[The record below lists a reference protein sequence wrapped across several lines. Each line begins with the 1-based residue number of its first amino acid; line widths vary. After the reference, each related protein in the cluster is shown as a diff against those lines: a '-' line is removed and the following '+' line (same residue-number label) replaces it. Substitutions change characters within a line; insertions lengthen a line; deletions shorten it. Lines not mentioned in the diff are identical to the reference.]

1 MRNQRR
7 NPRGARRNTR
17 APSMQQFRAL
27 ERRMDGA
34 KILPSMNPSTFV
46 ARPWNSWTFEQ
57 AYGLTS
63 TITTVQ
69 VTAGDIVTN
78 IRNALNISAA
88 GQAGL
93 ANTINI
99 KVRTAYCW
107 NISSAQTNNP
117 EVRGIFY
124 EINGGN
130 GSIRS
135 EQRDRGTISVPARCG
150 YQYPTSDQ
158 REVLSSSDA
167 SRLIFQATGDENST
181 LVLRAHVLWQS
192 SD

>member
-1 MRNQRR
+1 
-7 NPRGARRNTR
+7 
-17 APSMQQFRAL
+17 
-27 ERRMDGA
+27 MDGA
-34 KILPSMNPSTFV
+34 KIVPSMNPSTFV

-57 AYGLTS
+57 AYGLTT

-88 GQAGL
+88 GQAGI

-99 KVRTAYCW
+99 KVQVAYCW
-107 NISSAQTNNP
+107 NIGSANTENP
-117 EVRGIFY
+117 ECRALFY

-135 EQRDRGTISVPARCG
+135 EQRDRGTISVPAKCG
-150 YQYPTSDQ
+150 YQYPVSDQ
-158 REVLSSSDA
+158 REVLGSGDA